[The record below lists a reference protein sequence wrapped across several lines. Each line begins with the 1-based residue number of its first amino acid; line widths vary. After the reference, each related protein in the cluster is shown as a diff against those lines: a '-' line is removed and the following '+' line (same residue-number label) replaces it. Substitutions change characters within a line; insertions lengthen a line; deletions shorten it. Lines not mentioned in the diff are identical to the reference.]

1 MSQSMQ
7 HNKIH
12 IGSRHIAVRTIST
25 VLFASVVCVALLYV
39 YLLASTTMNVTMRK
53 TMLAQSREVQ
63 SHIADLEAEYMVQRA
78 QLTLAKAEEYGFAE
92 PNKQTFV
99 YRYKTSE
106 SLALG
111 LE

>member
-1 MSQSMQ
+1 MSKSVQR
-7 HNKIH
+7 NKIQV
-12 IGSRHIAVRTIST
+12 GRLRLSVRIIST
-25 VLFASVVCVALLYV
+25 VVLTSVVFVALLYV

-63 SHIADLEAEYMVQRA
+63 SQIADLEADYMVGRA
-78 QLTLAKAEEYGFAE
+78 QLTLQKAEEYGFSEAK
-92 PNKQTFV
+92 KQTFV